1 MAMNKNSEVGYA
13 EDLVRSLV
21 QFGCSEIHAKTLYE
35 KATAQ
40 LENGL
45 IDVTDSEV
53 LQKQLEKCE
62 QYKAD
67 INLYADMR
75 RSIMRKLSQM
85 FDGDMD
91 MWCQIKHL
99 GVGAFTL
106 YEAYA
111 GSDDDVELL
120 NMAYEANKAFVSALT
135 RFLGAEISDCASCLS
150 DFFKGIERGE
160 DNGGMQ

>member
-1 MAMNKNSEVGYA
+1 MAKNLNSESGYA
-13 EDLVRSLV
+13 EDMVRSLV
-21 QFGCSEIHAKTLYE
+21 QFGCAEAHAKTLHE

-45 IDVTDSEV
+45 VEVTDPDI
-53 LQKQLEKCE
+53 LQGQLEKIE
-62 QYKAD
+62 QYKED
-67 INLYADMR
+67 INTYANLR
-75 RSIMRKLSQM
+75 RGIMRKLFEM
-85 FDGDMD
+85 FDGDRD

-106 YEAYA
+106 YEAYV

-150 DFFKGIERGE
+150 DYLKGVDSNEH
-160 DNGGMQ
+160 